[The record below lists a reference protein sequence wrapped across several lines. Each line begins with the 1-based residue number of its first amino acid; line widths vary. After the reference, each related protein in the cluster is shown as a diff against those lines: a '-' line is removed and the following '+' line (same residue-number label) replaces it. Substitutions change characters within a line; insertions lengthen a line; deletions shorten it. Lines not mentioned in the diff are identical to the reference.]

1 MLGGFG
7 VARIAVETFLRQ
19 WGIENGSA
27 GVRCA
32 WVRSAGSS
40 DAPGVVEAL
49 KLRAK
54 ESGRTLDA
62 VLAEMVQS
70 AALTI
75 LRHLIK
81 IGRAPP
87 GFDLS
92 SLN

>member
-1 MLGGFG
+1 MAANGGRVILGITAFVGRFPVGMLGGFG
-7 VARIAVETFLRQ
+7 VACIAVETFLRQ
-19 WGIENGSA
+19 LGIENGPA

-62 VLAEMVQS
+62 VLAEMGQ
-70 AALTI
+70 
-75 LRHLIK
+75 
-81 IGRAPP
+81 GGP
-87 GFDLS
+87 
-92 SLN
+92 